1 MKAKRLV
8 ALLMALVL
16 VVGLFAM
23 TASAVSEYITCRC
36 TAEARFQGY
45 TYSVDGQY
53 KGICPRCQG
62 TTYSAKKQAEYR
74 CPSDHYTYVTQ
85 DGTYYRC
92 PTHGIV

>member
-62 TTYSAKKQAEYR
+62 TTYSAKKQAKKVISPA
-74 CPSDHYTYVTQ
+74 CQFFSLFDTN
-85 DGTYYRC
+85 DL
-92 PTHGIV
+92 I